1 MIRLH
6 GFPISNYH
14 NRIKMVLKIK
24 GLPFEEVRAAPTR
37 DVEYLKINPLGVIP
51 TLEIDGVFLAETH
64 PTLEYLEEK
73 FPDTT
78 RLMPQDPLDRHR
90 VRQIVNYI
98 DIHLDR
104 PIRMMRDFNN
114 RANETRESATGTMP
128 SRSPTGE
135 AAGKTDAPFTT
146 SPTLKALV
154 LQEAAKAVESLNR
167 TVKFTPYIAGNEITL
182 ADAAAYCT
190 IPWFAELALRHMGEN
205 PLSEFKGF
213 AEYKAFLD
221 QNPDFSEIHATA
233 AKQIRVL
240 ERAKKFAG
248 K

>member
-6 GFPISNYH
+6 GFPISNYY

-37 DVEYLKINPLGVIP
+37 DTEYLKINPLGVIP

-73 FPDTT
+73 FPETT
-78 RLMPQDPLDRHR
+78 PLIPKDPLDRHR

-114 RANETRESATGTMP
+114 KENS
-128 SRSPTGE
+128 
-135 AAGKTDAPFTT
+135 GKPEGQLTT

-205 PLSEFKGF
+205 PLAEFKGF

-221 QNPDFSEIHATA
+221 QNPDFAEIHATA

>member
-6 GFPISNYH
+6 GFPISNYY

-24 GLPFEEVRAAPTR
+24 GLAFEEVRAAPTR
-37 DVEYLKINPLGVIP
+37 DAEYLKINPLGVIP
-51 TLEIDGVFLAETH
+51 TLEVDGIFLAETH

-78 RLMPQDPLDRHR
+78 PLMPQDPLDRHR
-90 VRQIVNYI
+90 VRQIINYI

-114 RANETRESATGTMP
+114 RANEAPGSATKENLVKSEG
-128 SRSPTGE
+128 
-135 AAGKTDAPFTT
+135 PFIT

-167 TVKFTPYIAGNEITL
+167 TARFMPYIAGNEMTL
-182 ADAAAYCT
+182 ADTAAYCT
-190 IPWFAELALRHMGEN
+190 IPWFGELALRHMDEN
-205 PLSEFKGF
+205 PLSGLKGF

-233 AKQIRVL
+233 ARQIRVL